1 MSNKKSPVKKKKKT
15 VAVSYLDDAKFL
27 TPSPQK
33 KSKKNKAQNY
43 LSPNMPTIKATSDS
57 DDIDDSF
64 GITNINLNFKNT
76 TIKPSSKGL
85 ALQET
90 L

>member
-57 DDIDDSF
+57 DDSF